1 MKSIAQEQFWD
12 CFNALPADVQGRA
25 REAFTLWQRN
35 PRHSSL
41 QFKRVHPTKPLWSVR
56 IGQRW
61 RALGLLRNDTMIWF
75 WIGPH
80 AEYDRI
86 IRRY

>member
-1 MKSIAQEQFWD
+1 MKSAARKQFWD
-12 CFNALPADVQGRA
+12 CFDALPADVQNLARRA
-25 REAFTLWQRN
+25 FALWIEN
-35 PRHSSL
+35 PGHRSL
-41 QFKRVHPTKPLWSVR
+41 EFKRVHDREPLYSVR
-56 IGQRW
+56 VGIRW
-61 RALGLLRNDTMIWF
+61 RALGLREGDTMVWF